1 MMKSIE
7 VTNFTGK
14 IGCVGLYLP
23 SDPGGENDQARAG
36 VYPLPLGQFFF
47 RGLSLGA
54 GRANVKKYNPYP
66 RDLTVAGRPI
76 PSPTNSRSK
85 ARRTPART
93 STSAP
98 TAMRRF
104 SSSRR
109 GPHSKRLLN
118 SGTGVSEAF
127 GARPSRDD

>member
-76 PSPTNSRSK
+76 PSQIVPHELPLEGAQDACENFDKRADSYAK
-85 ARRTPART
+85 VLLKPAEGRI
-93 STSAP
+93 A
-98 TAMRRF
+98 
-104 SSSRR
+104 
-109 GPHSKRLLN
+109 N
-118 SGTGVSEAF
+118 VS
-127 GARPSRDD
+127 